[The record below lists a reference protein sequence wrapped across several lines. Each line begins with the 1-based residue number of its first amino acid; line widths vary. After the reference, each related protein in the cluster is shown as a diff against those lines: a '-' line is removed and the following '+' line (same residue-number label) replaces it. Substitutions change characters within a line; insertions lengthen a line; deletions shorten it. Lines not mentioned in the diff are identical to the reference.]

1 MEEPSMG
8 EAENRRAVERLVEGL
23 NTKNI
28 AIMNEVFVDDSIMA
42 WPQSG
47 EIVRGSGNRQAIYSA
62 FPALPTIT
70 PYRMV
75 ASGDLVVTEAV
86 LDYGGDAYQVVF
98 IFECRDGKITR
109 ETAYWSKPFPPAEWR
124 AQWVERVPVPG

>member
-1 MEEPSMG
+1 MASMG

-23 NTKNI
+23 NAKNI
-28 AIMNEVFVDDSIMA
+28 AVMNEVFVDDSVMS

-47 EIVRGSGNRQAIYSA
+47 ELVRGRENRQAIYGA

-70 PYRMV
+70 PYRTV

-98 IFECRDGKITR
+98 IFECQDGKIAR
-109 ETAYWSKPFPPAEWR
+109 ETAYWSKPFTPADWR

>member
-1 MEEPSMG
+1 MG

-23 NTKNI
+23 NAKNV
-28 AIMNEVFVDDSIMA
+28 AIMNEVFVDDSVMS

-47 EIVRGSGNRQAIYSA
+47 EVVRGRQNRQAIYGA

-70 PYRMV
+70 PYRMI
-75 ASGDLVVTEAV
+75 ASGDLVVAEAV

-98 IFECRDGKITR
+98 IFECSDGRIAR
-109 ETAYWSKPFPPAEWR
+109 ETAYWSKPFPAPEWR
-124 AQWVERVPVPG
+124 AQWVERVPTPS